1 MMRARTITTALG
13 LEDAAGNLLDMD
25 TPFDFLAGDS
35 SAEANPAH
43 RDYRNMTDEVKLNRA
58 MLTDA
63 MTGAAE
69 KLDTPLLPLP
79 QEWWDFRLMPEFYER
94 YMPLRD
100 SDLPPAMR
108 LT

>member
-1 MMRARTITTALG
+1 MAVDIG
-13 LEDAAGNLLDMD
+13 LEDAAGNLLDMG